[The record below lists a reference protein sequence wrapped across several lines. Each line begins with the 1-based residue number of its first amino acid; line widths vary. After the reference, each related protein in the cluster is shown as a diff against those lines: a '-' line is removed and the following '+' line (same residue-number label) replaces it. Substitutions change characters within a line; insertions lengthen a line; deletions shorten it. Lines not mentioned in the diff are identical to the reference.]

1 MYTKTCIFNRC
12 PTLVFIKFEVLIFC
26 YSKIF
31 VSPVAIE
38 NRPCETV
45 WVPAEAD
52 WAVRSFH
59 SACQSEIPH
68 LSSEGQGGATPNQTG
83 WETEPAV
90 CRRVSQT
97 LIHRHARHAHTFR
110 CMRLCIISKAVV
122 QTCVVMVIWF
132 DLFLCFS
139 NRHRRT
145 EQEEDEELL
154 SESRKA
160 ANLLVRFE
168 ESPSCMNQCF
178 SETNVNMF

>member
-1 MYTKTCIFNRC
+1 MSLYIHNKYTQYTHIIMYIKTCIFNRC
-12 PTLVFIKFEVLIFC
+12 LTLVFIKFEVLIFC

-90 CRRVSQT
+90 RRRVSQT
-97 LIHRHARHAHTFR
+97 HIHRHARSHIQMHEVMHYFQSCWSEMCR
-110 CMRLCIISKAVV
+110 HGDLVWFISVF
-122 QTCVVMVIWF
+122 Q
-132 DLFLCFS
+132 
-139 NRHRRT
+139 
-145 EQEEDEELL
+145 
-154 SESRKA
+154 
-160 ANLLVRFE
+160 
-168 ESPSCMNQCF
+168 
-178 SETNVNMF
+178 